1 LILFLIAVVIAS
13 FAGFFASSH
22 PDGLEKVAANLNF
35 EGKAKGTLGIFRDH
49 QFLRLPV
56 GTAGLPYS
64 VLFNALSGIAGV
76 IILFFTF
83 RSIAKTRLYG
93 KAIKKFLNIR

>member
-1 LILFLIAVVIAS
+1 MIIFIIAVAIAS
-13 FAGFFASSH
+13 LAGFFASSH

-35 EGKAKGTLGIFRDH
+35 EAKSRGTFGVFKDYK
-49 QFLRLPV
+49 LP
-56 GTAGLPYS
+56 GLPFPALS
-64 VLFNALSGIAGV
+64 SALSGLLGI

-93 KAIKKFLNIR
+93 KAIRKFLNLR